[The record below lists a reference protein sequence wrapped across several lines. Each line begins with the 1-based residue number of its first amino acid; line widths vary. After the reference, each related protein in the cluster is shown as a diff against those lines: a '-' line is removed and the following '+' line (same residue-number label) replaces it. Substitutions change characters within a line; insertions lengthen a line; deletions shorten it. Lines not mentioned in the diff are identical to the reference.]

1 MKFIAVP
8 TLVMSSLL
16 VGAVGGAA
24 MTIALQTAGYMRV
37 EENESGMMTV
47 QFDAN
52 KNWGPSDGALG
63 TGFTFFVQPQR
74 CRHAIQ
80 VAQGALQRHGRVP

>member
-52 KNWGPSDGALG
+52 KFPKADKPGPTEEPPAAS
-63 TGFTFFVQPQR
+63 
-74 CRHAIQ
+74 
-80 VAQGALQRHGRVP
+80 